1 MAAVSAV
8 GVLAQT
14 GLLGGSGTLP
24 TAPAAVPDGYT
35 TFVFASPDVVGEP
48 VPGSGTERPSVPA
61 AAALDGTSWVLE
73 EDLWGTSTPAAQVV
87 GGDPATTTLEFGGV
101 SGRGWGFDAD
111 GCGAG
116 WFQDDLTLSAEGRF
130 PGGDLATDDQGCP
143 EDAQAAEDFW
153 IRALSGGGYLRELGS
168 DWLLVSVVVPAAPS
182 TDAPA
187 PTSTEP
193 APTGTTGPT
202 TSAPTGTDG
211 RAPVAGPAFVD
222 PQQES
227 VDQPWPAAGGDL
239 LAPTVRAGRHDGF
252 DRVVVDLTG
261 TDDPGWRAAYTDDP
275 RLDGS
280 GAPAGVAGDS
290 VLGVVLTGM
299 AYPEPGSGVYADG
312 TLVLDTGELD
322 AVVQVRRTTPFEGT
336 LEVFVGIDGEPR
348 PYRVFLLQEPMRLVI
363 DVRTG

>member
-1 MAAVSAV
+1 M
-8 GVLAQT
+8 
-14 GLLGGSGTLP
+14 P
-24 TAPAAVPDGYT
+24 AP
-35 TFVFASPDVVGEP
+35 
-48 VPGSGTERPSVPA
+48 
-61 AAALDGTSWVLE
+61 AALDGTSWVLD
-73 EDLWGTSTPAAQVV
+73 EDLWGTSTSAAQVV
-87 GGDPATTTLEFGGV
+87 GGDPATTTLEFGGA

-116 WFQDDLTLSAEGRF
+116 WFQEDVTLSAEGRF

-202 TSAPTGTDG
+202 TSAPTATDGSTGPATTGPSATSSGQAPSPPSGGEDG
-211 RAPVAGPAFVD
+211 RAPVGGPAFVD
-222 PQQES
+222 PQEES

-290 VLGVVLTGM
+290 VLGLVLTGM
-299 AYPEPGSGVYADG
+299 AYPEPGSDVYADG
-312 TLVLDTGELD
+312 TLVLDTGELG

-336 LEVFVGIDGEPR
+336 LQVFVGIDGEPR
-348 PYRVFLLQEPMRLVI
+348 PYRVFLLQDPMRLVI